1 MKSKLNG
8 IAVSKNTGV
17 LTGNATVVETE
28 VLVVKNT
35 QTVTK
40 DFSNKDN
47 TVTVNNYTK

>member
-17 LTGNATVVETE
+17 LTGNATVVEAK

-35 QTVTK
+35 QTVTE

-47 TVTVNNYTK
+47 TVTVSNYIK